1 MIDFKKSH
9 QELYERGFIDFEKGE
24 YGSNLVFKEIDFG
37 QAVEDDKIEYR
48 DDGVYYNFNGEW
60 LRGYY
65 FMKNYNTLKWIEE
78 YHDFKYK
85 TPRFHLYNCETMK
98 KKHLFRNQ
106 YIWSNADYNF
116 VYCNDR
122 EVWLENENL
131 ILCKNCKDELIQKP
145 YPLISNSKEFFEDT
159 DQVKIEELIK
169 KNEII
174 KDDQKNMRGYP
185 FNWRKKAK
193 KFQEKNGLICKSCG
207 ISKQDATQKKHF
219 DVDHINGFNKENNK
233 DDNLQVLCVL
243 CHIMKDDYHIQQAV
257 KYPNRNRQLHEFV
270 EDNRQELGERC
281 PRNLAKYDE
290 LIKPEI

>member
-9 QELYERGFIDFEKGE
+9 QELNKRGFIDFEKGE
-24 YGSNLVFKEIDFG
+24 YGSNLVFKKVDFG
-37 QAVEDDKIEYR
+37 QAVEDDLIEYR
-48 DDGVYYNFNGEW
+48 DDGVYYYFNGEW

-65 FMKNYNTLKWIEE
+65 FMKNYATITYNKL
-78 YHDFKYK
+78 
-85 TPRFHLYNCETMK
+85 PVFHLFECSTMENRD
-98 KKHLFRNQ
+98 L
-106 YIWSNADYNF
+106 YIGSYTWSNADLNNVF
-116 VYCNDR
+116 CRDQ
-122 EVWLENENL
+122 EIWLYDNNL
-131 ILCKNCKDELIQKP
+131 RLCYNCKKILMNTASNI
-145 YPLISNSKEFFEDT
+145 ISDSKEFFEDT
-159 DQVKIEELIK
+159 DQIKIEELIK
-169 KNEII
+169 ENDII

-185 FNWRKKAK
+185 FNWRKIAT
-193 KFQEKNGLICKSCG
+193 KFKEKNGLVCNSCG

-290 LIKPEI
+290 LIKPET